1 MSSGSASD
9 SKLKKL
15 EIISFNDN
23 KFENKRKTINV
34 MMNPSSIT
42 HSHGINY
49 FNEQPPDTIAKENKF
64 KNIGPETIS
73 FDLVIDGTGATG
85 EIRNVHDEIEK
96 FKDACYNYIGEN
108 HETPFVQLIWGD
120 SFDFKG
126 RMKSMEITH
135 TMFAP
140 DGTSLRAKMKV
151 TFENSMDAETQAKKM
166 GKSSP
171 DLSHLI
177 TVKMGDNL
185 PMLCQKV
192 YGDSSYYLQVARIN
206 NLVNF
211 RNLTPG
217 DELVFPPVKK

>member
-1 MSSGSASD
+1 MSGSASD

-42 HSHGINY
+42 HSHAISY
-49 FNEQPPDTIAKENKF
+49 YNEQPPDTIAKENKF

-85 EIRNVHDEIEK
+85 ESKNVHDEIEK
-96 FKDACYNYIGEN
+96 FKDACYYYIGKN
-108 HETPFVQLIWGD
+108 HETPFVQLIWGT

-126 RMKSMEITH
+126 RLKNMEITH
-135 TMFAP
+135 TLFAP

-166 GKSSP
+166 EKSSP

-177 TVKMGDNL
+177 TVKMGDSL